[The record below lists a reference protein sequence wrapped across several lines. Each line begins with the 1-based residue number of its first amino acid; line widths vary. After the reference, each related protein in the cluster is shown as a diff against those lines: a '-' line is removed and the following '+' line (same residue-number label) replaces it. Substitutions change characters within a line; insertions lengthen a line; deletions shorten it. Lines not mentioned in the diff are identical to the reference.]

1 MQHGDGATADGIMR
15 VARPKTAAGRS
26 WPRGLAALQ
35 YRNYRLLWTGAL
47 VSNVGTWLQT
57 VAQGWLVLQLAN
69 SAFVLGLVNAIGML
83 PIMTLSLYGG
93 VLADRVDRRKLL
105 IIAEIAL
112 MMSALAM
119 AGLTEWHLITINW
132 LLVLVALIGVA
143 SALSSPAW
151 MAFISELVPAQ
162 GLMNAIALNSAQF
175 NVARVLGPAFA
186 GTMIAIVGVAG
197 CFTLNGLSFL
207 AVIATLVAIRL
218 PARRQPESRPSPW
231 RSLVDGLRYVAHHP
245 EARAV
250 LALTTIHTVFGMP
263 FLMLMPVFARNVF
276 HGNAGDLGVLLSA
289 MGIGAVGGALTTARL
304 GSVQRRGLLILGMEV
319 AFAVALLL
327 FANMPTRLLAL
338 PALALV
344 GFWMVSFFTTANTIL
359 QILSGDEMR
368 GRMMSLWTIASWGV
382 GPIGSLWAGAL
393 AANIGARAT
402 VSLGACICLLA
413 VVAMGLTS
421 PLLRIL

>member
-1 MQHGDGATADGIMR
+1 MR

-218 PARRQPESRPSPW
+218 PARQQPESRPSPW
-231 RSLVDGLRYVAHHP
+231 HSLVDGLRYVAHHP

-304 GSVQRRGLLILGMEV
+304 GSAQRRGLLILG
-319 AFAVALLL
+319 
-327 FANMPTRLLAL
+327 
-338 PALALV
+338 
-344 GFWMVSFFTTANTIL
+344 
-359 QILSGDEMR
+359 
-368 GRMMSLWTIASWGV
+368 
-382 GPIGSLWAGAL
+382 
-393 AANIGARAT
+393 
-402 VSLGACICLLA
+402 
-413 VVAMGLTS
+413 
-421 PLLRIL
+421 